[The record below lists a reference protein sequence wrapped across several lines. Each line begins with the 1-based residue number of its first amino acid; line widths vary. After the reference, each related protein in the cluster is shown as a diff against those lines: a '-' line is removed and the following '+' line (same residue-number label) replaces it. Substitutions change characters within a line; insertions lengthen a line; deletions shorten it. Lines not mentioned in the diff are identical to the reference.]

1 MATRARQKTLA
12 HLQRLAATAAMVGS
26 AACNHGCGGS
36 GYAVVDPMP
45 TPTRNF
51 AGFVSA
57 TVTWIDGGARI
68 VLEVK
73 DPTAPGTVFSAKASQ
88 ADSGLSIGSA
98 RGGRIVT
105 ESKTADGMRFE
116 LEPDPGRGAMYVD
129 MNVDGPEGLGTVE
142 ARIDWGAGQDGG
154 RALTVTM
161 ADR

>member
-12 HLQRLAATAAMVGS
+12 HLQKLAATAAMVGS

-51 AGFVSA
+51 ARFVTA
-57 TVTWIDGGARI
+57 TVVWAEGGSRI

-73 DPTAPGTVFSAKASQ
+73 DPTGPGMVFSAKASQ
-88 ADSGLSIGSA
+88 ADSGLRIGSA
-98 RGGRIVT
+98 NGGRIVS
-105 ESKTADGMRFE
+105 EAKTADGMRFE

-129 MNVDGPEGLGTVE
+129 VNIDGPDGLGTVE

-161 ADR
+161 DDR